1 MARNAG
7 EEINWMPRSE
17 RKRLLH
23 AHRARL
29 QMELPLLDTSSRA
42 PVGRA
47 GLAATSGRRHEYP
60 AAEAAALCWEPRTE

>member
-29 QMELPLLDTSSRA
+29 QMELPFLETSSRA
-42 PVGRA
+42 PAGRA
-47 GLAATSGRRHEYP
+47 TSARRHEHS
-60 AAEAAALCWEPRTE
+60 AAEATALCWEPRTE